1 MQSNRDESRAGMS
14 RPETL
19 RRDEPAPERWEEV
32 FSEQGDFID
41 DLLGD
46 Q

>member
-1 MQSNRDESRAGMS
+1 MQSKREEPRAGVS

-19 RRDEPAPERWEEV
+19 RRDEPVPERWEEV

-41 DLLGD
+41 ELLGD